1 MSVAHKGFVDG
12 RAREQEIT
20 RIVLADSDT
29 DMVCL
34 NSSKKLSP
42 PSVFLK
48 AFLDIF
54 VCQIMV
60 LVPLV

>member
-1 MSVAHKGFVDG
+1 MSVTLEGFVDG

-20 RIVLADSDT
+20 RIVLAASDT

-34 NSSKKLSP
+34 NSSKKIEP
-42 PSVFLK
+42 PSLFLK

-60 LVPLV
+60 